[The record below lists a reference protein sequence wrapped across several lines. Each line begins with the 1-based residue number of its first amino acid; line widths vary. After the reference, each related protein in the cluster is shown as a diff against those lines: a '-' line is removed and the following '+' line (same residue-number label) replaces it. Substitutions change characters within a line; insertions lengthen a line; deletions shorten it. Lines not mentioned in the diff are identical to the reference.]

1 MAKGA
6 NIEMD
11 ANMGDISVIGAGQMG
26 AALAQSLLN
35 AGFRVCVWNRTA
47 AKLTAL
53 ADAGARVAGTPA
65 EAVSGA
71 RWVIVCLTDQAVTD
85 AVLKAASVARAL
97 KGNTVVQFSTISPRQ
112 SRDFGAWA
120 AARGISYLDGT
131 ILGYPSDVIGGRCTV
146 VYSGPKV
153 LYDNG
158 ARAFAAMGGN
168 PKHAGETIG
177 AAPAFAR
184 AINSYSFAG
193 WLAFFHGAA
202 ICHKSGFPIDMFVET
217 ATSMLPSR
225 EAAMH
230 AFGKK
235 IAARDYGQSQAALAL
250 YAAAYDHV
258 VDISAELEI
267 DTAFPKMV
275 AGYFERAIAAGNGDR
290 ALPALFESL
299 IEKTD

>member
-1 MAKGA
+1 MAKDA
-6 NIEMD
+6 NIGPD
-11 ANMGDISVIGAGQMG
+11 ANIGDICVIGAGQMG

-35 AGFRVCVWNRTA
+35 AGLRVCAWNRTPAKA
-47 AKLTAL
+47 AAL
-53 ADAGARVAGTPA
+53 ADAGARVAATAA

-71 RWVIVCLTDQAVTD
+71 RFAVVCLTDQAATD
-85 AVLKAASVARAL
+85 AVLKADAVARAL
-97 KGNTVVQFSTISPRQ
+97 AGKVVVQFTTISPQQ

-120 AARGISYLDGT
+120 TARGISYLDGT
-131 ILGYPSDVIGGRCTV
+131 ILGYPSDVIGARCTV
-146 VYSGPKV
+146 VYSGPKE
-153 LYDNG
+153 LYDEG
-158 ARAFAAMGGN
+158 VRAFTAMGGN
-168 PKHAGETIG
+168 PKHAGATIG

-202 ICHKSGFPIDMFVET
+202 ICHKSGFPIEMFVET
-217 ATSMLPSR
+217 AASMLPSR

-250 YAAAYDHV
+250 YAAAYEHV

-267 DTAFPKMV
+267 DTAFPKTV
-275 AGYFERAIAAGNGDR
+275 ARYFERAIAAGNGDR
-290 ALPALFESL
+290 ALPALFELL
-299 IEKTD
+299 IEKTG